1 MIDIMSG
8 ATASPIGRS
17 LEEMKATAQRVVD
30 RASKQGA
37 TAADVF
43 LKEDE
48 TFSVTVRNGDVEKL
62 KEALSRS
69 LRLRLFLG
77 KRTATAQTSDLSPA
91 VIDKLVDETVEM
103 ARLTSEDESGGLP
116 DPSTFPRELPDL
128 QLVDSS
134 WDLLKPEARI
144 DLARRAE
151 AAAYKTSPLVTNSEG
166 GWFECERSRIVLAN
180 TAGFLGGYDATGGY
194 LAAGPIAES
203 NGAMQQD
210 HWLSISRHF
219 DRLESP
225 EEIGRRAA
233 ERVVR
238 RLGARKVKT
247 CQIPVVFDPMTAR
260 TVIGH
265 VFEAIAGDAI
275 YRRRSFLVDQIGQ
288 RVAGSSVNIVDDARL
303 PGGLGSSPFDDEG
316 IATQTTPII
325 ENGFLR
331 NYLHSAYSARKM
343 QARPTGNG
351 TRTGSGAVMVG
362 PTNFYLRAGT
372 STPEEI
378 IASIK
383 EGLYVVS
390 LIGHGVNPVSGDYSR
405 GATGLWIENGKLA
418 YPVQE
423 VTIAGNLR
431 QMLQDIEMIG
441 NDISFMGPI
450 ASPTL
455 KIRNMTLSGE

>member
-1 MIDIMSG
+1 MSG
-8 ATASPIGRS
+8 ANASPIGRS
-17 LEEMKATAQRVVD
+17 QEEMQETAQRVVD
-30 RASKQGA
+30 RARKQGA

-43 LKEDE
+43 VREDE

-77 KRTATAQTSDLSPA
+77 KRTATSQTSDLTPA

-116 DPSTFPRELPDL
+116 DPSMYPTGVPDL
-128 QLVDSS
+128 QLVDPA
-134 WDLLKPEARI
+134 WDLVKPGERI

-151 AAAYKTSPLVTNSEG
+151 AAAYKTSPLITNSEG
-166 GWFECERSRIVLAN
+166 GWFECERSRTVLAN
-180 TAGFLGGYDATGGY
+180 TAGFLGGYESTGGY
-194 LAAGPIAES
+194 LGAGPIAES

-210 HWLSISRHF
+210 HWFSISRCF
-219 DRLESP
+219 DQLESP

-233 ERVVR
+233 ERVLR

-247 CQIPVVFDPMTAR
+247 CQIPVIFDPMTAR
-260 TVIGH
+260 TVVKH
-265 VFEAIAGDAI
+265 VFDAVSGDAI
-275 YRRRSFLVDQIGQ
+275 YRRRSFLVDLIGQ
-288 RVAGSSVNIVDDARL
+288 AVAGSQVTIVDDARL

-316 IATQTTPII
+316 VATQSTPII
-325 ENGFLR
+325 EGGVLR

-343 QARPTGNG
+343 KTRPTGNG
-351 TRTGSGAVMVG
+351 SRTGAGSVTVG
-362 PTNFYLRAGT
+362 PTNFYLKAGQF
-372 STPEEI
+372 TPEEI
-378 IASIK
+378 IASI
-383 EGLYVVS
+383 ETGLFVVD
-390 LIGHGVNPVSGDYSR
+390 LIGQGVNPVSGDYSR
-405 GATGLWIENGKLA
+405 GATGLWIENGKLT

-441 NDISFMGPI
+441 NDIAFMGPI

>member
-1 MIDIMSG
+1 MIDTVSG
-8 ATASPIGRS
+8 ANASSPGRS
-17 LEEMKATAQRVVD
+17 QEEMRATARRVVE

-48 TFSVTVRNGDVEKL
+48 TFSVTVRKGEVEKL

-77 KRTATAQTSDLSPA
+77 KRTASAQTSDLSPD
-91 VIDKLVDETVEM
+91 VIDKLVDETIEM

-116 DPSTFPRELPDL
+116 EPTTFPVDSPDL
-128 QLVDSS
+128 RLVDST
-134 WDLLKPEARI
+134 WDLIKPEERI

-151 AAAYKTSPLVTNSEG
+151 AAAFKASPLITNSEG
-166 GWFECERSRIVLAN
+166 GWFECERSRVVLAN
-180 TAGFLGGYDATGGY
+180 TAGFLGGYEATGGY
-194 LAAGPIAES
+194 LAAAPIAES

-210 HWLSISRHF
+210 HWLSISRRF
-219 DRLESP
+219 DQLESP
-225 EEIGRRAA
+225 EAIGRRAA
-233 ERVVR
+233 ERVLR

-260 TVIGH
+260 TIVKH
-265 VFEAIAGDAI
+265 VFDAIAGDAI

-288 RVAGSSVNIVDDARL
+288 SVAASAVTIVDDARL
-303 PGGLGSSPFDDEG
+303 VGGLGSSPFDDEG
-316 IATQTTPII
+316 VATQTTPII
-325 ENGFLR
+325 EAGILR

-343 QARPTGNG
+343 NTRPTGNG
-351 TRTGSGAVMVG
+351 SRTGAGAVTVG
-362 PTNFYLRAGT
+362 PSNFYLKAGL

-378 IASIK
+378 IASI
-383 EGLYVVS
+383 EAGLYVVD

-405 GATGLWIENGKLA
+405 GVTGLWIENGKLA

-431 QMLQDIEMIG
+431 HMLQDIEMIG
-441 NDISFMGPI
+441 NDVSFMGPV

>member
-1 MIDIMSG
+1 MSQ
-8 ATASPIGRS
+8 ADARPTERS
-17 LEEMKATAQRVVD
+17 QAAMKETAQRVVE
-30 RASKQGA
+30 RARRQGA

-43 LKEDE
+43 LREDE

-116 DPSTFPRELPDL
+116 DPSMYPTDLPDL
-128 QLVDSS
+128 QLVDSA
-134 WDLLKPEARI
+134 WDLLTPEARI

-151 AAAYKTSPLVTNSEG
+151 AAAYKASPLITNSEG
-166 GWFECERSRIVLAN
+166 GWFECERSRTVLAN
-180 TAGFLGGYDATGGY
+180 TAGFVGGYEATGGY
-194 LAAGPIAES
+194 LAAGPIAEA

-210 HWLSISRHF
+210 HWLSISRRF
-219 DRLESP
+219 DLLDSP

-247 CQIPVVFDPMTAR
+247 CQIPVIFDPMTAR
-260 TVIGH
+260 TVVKH
-265 VFEAIAGDAI
+265 VFDAVAGDAI
-275 YRRRSFLVDQIGQ
+275 YRRRSFLVDQTGQ
-288 RVAGSSVNIVDDARL
+288 AVADSQVTIVDNARL
-303 PGGLGSSPFDDEG
+303 PGALGSSPFDDEG
-316 IATQTTPII
+316 VATQITPII
-325 ENGFLR
+325 ESGILR

-343 QARPTGNG
+343 NARPTGNG
-351 TRTGSGAVMVG
+351 SRTGAGAVTVG
-362 PTNFYLRAGT
+362 PTNFYLKAGQYA
-372 STPEEI
+372 PEEI
-378 IASIK
+378 IASV
-383 EGLYVVS
+383 ETGLYVVD
-390 LIGHGVNPVSGDYSR
+390 LIGHGVNAVTGDYSR
-405 GATGLWIENGKLA
+405 GVTGLWIENGKFV

-441 NDISFMGPI
+441 TDIAFMGPI